1 MMRACDLST
10 GETSAG
16 EREFQ
21 ATLGYTTRPCLKK
34 VRLRRWFRVT
44 LQHKH
49 EDLIQNSRNPHKKPG
64 AVSYACNPA
73 LGNGDRIAGAF
84 WLPALTPG
92 SVGNK
97 PWLKGVRQRVIE
109 QDTRCPPLASLDTHS
124 HPHWH
129 PHHTQT
135 PQACACVST
144 HTHETLLKERE
155 GDRQIQ
161 ASSGVWCGGAGLQ
174 SQNSGG

>member
-1 MMRACDLST
+1 MLACDLNT
-10 GETSAG
+10 GETLAG

-34 VRLRRWFRVT
+34 VRLRRWFRIT

-49 EDLIQNSRNPHKKPG
+49 EDLIQNPRNPHKKPG

-92 SVGNK
+92 SVGNQ
-97 PWLKGVRQRVIE
+97 PWLKGARHIVIE
-109 QDTRCPPLASLDTHS
+109 QDTRMSSFSLLKHTQPSTLASI
-124 HPHWH
+124 PHTNTTGMCICEH
-129 PHHTQT
+129 
-135 PQACACVST
+135 T

-161 ASSGVWCGGAGLQ
+161 ASSGVWCGGACLQ
-174 SQNSGG
+174 SQNSRG